1 MKLKRIYIENYKTY
15 RKLDLN
21 LEVTDERP
29 IILIGGANGCG
40 KTTLFDAIYHALYGL
55 QITNR
60 RQFEEIFNSGVK
72 NEVGMVDKS
81 IVLEVTFSGRVLGQE
96 TPYKLRRSY
105 LYTGERVLES
115 VVLNMDGNTYT
126 YGSGSTVAQRSTNE
140 MIVNKIISANLPAE
154 LSNYFLFDAMK
165 TSDLVKEE
173 QINKLIMKN
182 INSVMGF
189 NKYTQ
194 LENAAS
200 VYLDEKKAE
209 RLENENMR
217 KEYIHLTR
225 QKVELEKE
233 VAQLNDD
240 YNAALNYANEH
251 KQQYE
256 QLKEGRNSD
265 DVVRDKMRQIEES
278 INNYAKKEKEYR
290 QDADTISKEI
300 ELKVIMPK
308 LANII
313 STEVELILNEKEDV
327 SAARGNILNAQQ
339 IEMVTE
345 SVVSLLQERYPQMG
359 KISIGEIVEE
369 IKRAQDNSDDY
380 NDKYS
385 YLNEADTNVLRN
397 LVQQSYTNPFLA
409 LDERRGSLE
418 LELAD
423 MPKKNE
429 QLEEYKRV
437 LIGKDYSIIE
447 LYEANDRKISEL
459 KTKMV
464 EKKNDIKEL
473 ERKIST
479 YDYDMPQVPDPQY
492 DMLCKLPSFFK
503 SLSRKLLQAKKANIE
518 RMMKEQLNINLVI
531 YAGYIGRVELS
542 ADDSDEISFKM
553 FHKNGNEIYLSQ
565 LNAGAKQTVMQVL
578 LKVLYELGDYDP
590 PVMID
595 TVMGVLDKE
604 SREVI
609 INHYFPDL
617 AHQTILLSTD
627 TEITTETDFKK
638 IVAYVAKTYTLHR
651 DQEQQCTM
659 VSEDYFGLQTYDF
672 FFLKVHIKSV

>member
-1 MKLKRIYIENYKTY
+1 MKLKRIHIENYKTY
-15 RKLDLN
+15 RQLDLN
-21 LEVTDERP
+21 LEVSADRP

-55 QITNR
+55 KITNR

-72 NEVGMVDKS
+72 NECGIEEKS
-81 IVLEVTFSGRVLGQE
+81 IVLEVTFSGVVLGQE
-96 TPYKLRRSY
+96 TPYRLRRAY
-105 LYTGERVLES
+105 LHTGGRVLES
-115 VVLNMDGNTYT
+115 VVLNMNGNNYT
-126 YGSGSTVAQRSTNE
+126 YGSGSTAVQRSTNE
-140 MIVNKIISANLPAE
+140 AIVNKIISANLPAE

-194 LENAAS
+194 LQNAAS
-200 VYLDEKKAE
+200 AYLGEKKAE
-209 RLENENMR
+209 RLQNENLR
-217 KEYIHLTR
+217 KEYLSLTK
-225 QKVELEKE
+225 QKAEMEAEVER
-233 VAQLNDD
+233 LNGA
-240 YNAALNYANEH
+240 YNEALNYANDH

-265 DVVRDKMRQIEES
+265 EVIRDKMRQIEES
-278 INNYAKKEKEYR
+278 IGNYYQKEKDYR
-290 QDADTISKEI
+290 QDAEAVSKEL
-300 ELKVIMPK
+300 EWKVFMPK
-308 LANII
+308 VANII
-313 STEVELILNEKEDV
+313 STEVELILSEKEEV
-327 SAARGNILNAQQ
+327 ASARGNILNDRQ
-339 IEMVTE
+339 IEKVTRD
-345 SVVSLLQERYPQMG
+345 VVRWVNEKYPQL
-359 KISIGEIVEE
+359 GEVPVAEIIAE
-369 IKRAQDNSDDY
+369 IKREQDTNDDY
-380 NDKYS
+380 NDKYA
-385 YLNEADTNVLRN
+385 YLGDADVSVLKN
-397 LVQQSYTNPFLA
+397 LVQQPYSNPYPA
-409 LDERRGSLE
+409 LDERRESLN

-423 MPKKNE
+423 MPKKQE
-429 QLEEYKRV
+429 QMEEYKRA
-437 LIGKDYSIIE
+437 LTGNDYNIIE
-447 LYEANDRKISEL
+447 RYEENDRRIEEL
-459 KTKMV
+459 KNQIA
-464 EKKNDIKEL
+464 EKKNSIKDL
-473 ERKIST
+473 EKNIST

-492 DMLCKLPSFFK
+492 DMLCKLPDFFK
-503 SLSRKLLQAKKANIE
+503 NLSRKLLQAKKASIE

-542 ADDSDEISFKM
+542 ADDSEEISFKI

-609 INHYFPDL
+609 INRYFPDL

-627 TEITTETDFKK
+627 TEITTETDFRK
-638 IVAYVAKTYTLHR
+638 IVAYVARTYTLHR
-651 DQEQQCTM
+651 DQERQCTT
-659 VSEDYFGLQTYDF
+659 VSEDYFGLQTYEF
-672 FFLKVHIKSV
+672 

>member
-72 NEVGMVDKS
+72 NEVGMVDRS

-313 STEVELILNEKEDV
+313 STEVELILNEKEYV

-672 FFLKVHIKSV
+672 

>member
-40 KTTLFDAIYHALYGL
+40 KTTLFDAIYHTLYGL

-60 RQFEEIFNSGVK
+60 RQFEESINSGVK
-72 NEVGMVDKS
+72 NEVGMVDRS

-225 QKVELEKE
+225 QKVKLEKE

-672 FFLKVHIKSV
+672 